1 MHPNNE
7 LNNPDLCPDDAFK
20 TDSPGDEDFFRELE
34 AKEKDLDI
42 SPELVIEVEESE
54 FDDRNIP
61 DFLREELA
69 ATARV
74 PSPRTI
80 SDTAVSGVQGGLP
93 EFEAEI
99 AGLKEKISRME
110 TERLEIL
117 EASRRRLKDFENF
130 KSRIE
135 RDRSESFTNQVCNLA
150 AEMLP
155 VLDNL
160 NRALDSVGDLP
171 LEQHSEIQQFFDGI
185 VLVNQQ
191 VNEVFAGLG
200 VQPIASVG
208 ESFDP
213 HFHEAVATE
222 ETTELPHNTISQELL
237 RGYRLG
243 NRVIRHSMVKV
254 ATSAGNGNNPATSER
269 ADEPEFSFD
278 APDLTHE

>member
-1 MHPNNE
+1 MHPDNEINN
-7 LNNPDLCPDDAFK
+7 LDVSPDDALEA
-20 TDSPGDEDFFRELE
+20 DSPADDDFFRELE
-34 AKEKDLDI
+34 EKEKDLDI
-42 SPELVIEVEESE
+42 SSELVIEVEESE

-69 ATARV
+69 AAASV
-74 PSPRTI
+74 PPSRAPG
-80 SDTAVSGVQGGLP
+80 AAGLRGTST
-93 EFEAEI
+93 ELEAEI
-99 AGLKEKISRME
+99 SGLKEKISRME

-117 EASRRRLKDFENF
+117 EASRRRLKDFENY

-160 NRALDSVGDLP
+160 NRALDSATDLP
-171 LEQHSEIQQFFDGI
+171 MEQHSEVQQFFEGI

-208 ESFDP
+208 ENFDP
-213 HFHEAVATE
+213 HYHEAVATE
-222 ETTELPHNTISQELL
+222 ETADLPHNTISQELL

-254 ATSAGNGNNPATSER
+254 ATSSGNGTAAAADPAEDGEFSSI
-269 ADEPEFSFD
+269 EPE
-278 APDLTHE
+278 LTRE